1 MAKTRKGLGRVAYEY
16 WIKHG
21 FDEKLHAELKW
32 MEEEYATYEKQH
44 NKKRRVA
51 DIAGKQPRK
60 KILTKAARKI
70 LPSGIKRPH
79 RFRPGTVVLREI
91 RHYQKSTDLLIRR
104 LPFQRLV

>member
-21 FDEKLHAELKW
+21 FDAKLHAELKW
-32 MEEEYATYEKQH
+32 MEEEYAAYDKQH
-44 NKKRRVA
+44 SKKHRVA

-70 LPSGIKRPH
+70 LSSGIKRPH

-91 RHYQKSTDLLIRR
+91 HHYQKSTNLLIRW

>member
-16 WIKHG
+16 WVKHG
-21 FDEKLHAELKW
+21 FDEKLRAELKW
-32 MEEEYATYEKQH
+32 MEEEYAAYEKQH
-44 NKKRRVA
+44 SMKCRFT

-60 KILTKAARKI
+60 KILTKAAKKM

-91 RHYQKSTDLLIRR
+91 RPYQKSTDLLISR
-104 LPFQRLV
+104 LPF